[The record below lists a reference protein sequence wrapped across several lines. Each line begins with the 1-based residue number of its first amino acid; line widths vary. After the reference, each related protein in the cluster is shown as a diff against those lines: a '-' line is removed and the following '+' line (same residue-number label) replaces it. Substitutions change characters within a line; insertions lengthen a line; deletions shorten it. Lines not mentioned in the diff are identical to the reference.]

1 MKAKAKSKKMPAMFG
16 KKAKGGKMKPMKA
29 AKGKMPMAKPGRGK
43 SMKDMSVDEIE
54 GKFGNQKIG

>member
-16 KKAKGGKMKPMKA
+16 KKAKGGKMKPGKGM
-29 AKGKMPMAKPGRGK
+29 AKKPGRGK